1 MKTPN
6 YSLRLVR
13 ERKGWTQ
20 EQLAEQIEASA
31 ISVHRWECGAAFPNH
46 YYRQKLCDLF
56 GLDAEVLG
64 LVPDVSATSS
74 QLADEQYDPT
84 IPGSPPDP
92 LVKSSILPLVP
103 PPPKKLISHRPMS
116 SIHNQELLV
125 HTTQAVRT
133 ITLNRPDRLNAL
145 NAALAEA
152 IQAAIA
158 DASVDDAV
166 RVIVLTGAGRG
177 FCAGLDLSD
186 SGAAALDGQD
196 RHSRLDVL
204 GWVGR
209 QALTLTQCDK
219 PIIAAING
227 AAAGAGL
234 SLALAADIRLMAAG
248 TRITTGYLRRGL
260 VPDGGMAYFLPRLVG
275 ASRAAELILT
285 ARDIDAEEAERIGL
299 VSRVLP
305 AEGFQETTASYA
317 ADLASGP
324 PIAQTLAKRLL
335 AQSPDL
341 DLRTMLQLELTSIK
355 MCFTTDDVREG
366 MRAFL
371 EKRKP
376 IFQGK

>member
-1 MKTPN
+1 MPTTN
-6 YSLRLVR
+6 AEHLLFQ
-13 ERKGWTQ
+13 T
-20 EQLAEQIEASA
+20 EQ
-31 ISVHRWECGAAFPNH
+31 G
-46 YYRQKLCDLF
+46 
-56 GLDAEVLG
+56 
-64 LVPDVSATSS
+64 
-74 QLADEQYDPT
+74 
-84 IPGSPPDP
+84 
-92 LVKSSILPLVP
+92 
-103 PPPKKLISHRPMS
+103 
-116 SIHNQELLV
+116 
-125 HTTQAVRT
+125 VRT

-145 NAALAEA
+145 TTELAEA

-158 DASVDDAV
+158 AAAADDAV

-186 SGAAALDGQD
+186 GAAGVLEGQG
-196 RHSRLDVL
+196 RQARLDPL

-209 QALTLTQCDK
+209 QALALTGCDK
-219 PIIAAING
+219 PIIAALNG

-248 TRITTGYLRRGL
+248 ARLTTGYLRRGL
-260 VPDGGMAYFLPRLVG
+260 VPDGGMAFFLPRLVG

-305 AEGFQETTASYA
+305 AEGFREAVASYA

-341 DLRTMLQLELTSIK
+341 DLRTMLQLELNSIK
-355 MCFTTDDVREG
+355 TCFTTEDVREG
-366 MRAFL
+366 MLAFL
-371 EKRKP
+371 QKRRP
-376 IFQGK
+376 AFQGN

>member
-1 MKTPN
+1 M
-6 YSLRLVR
+6 SI
-13 ERKGWTQ
+13 TQ
-20 EQLAEQIEASA
+20 
-31 ISVHRWECGAAFPNH
+31 
-46 YYRQKLCDLF
+46 
-56 GLDAEVLG
+56 
-64 LVPDVSATSS
+64 
-74 QLADEQYDPT
+74 
-84 IPGSPPDP
+84 
-92 LVKSSILPLVP
+92 
-103 PPPKKLISHRPMS
+103 
-116 SIHNQELLV
+116 NQELLV
-125 HTTQAVRT
+125 QTVQGVRT

-158 DASVDDAV
+158 AASADDEV

-186 SGAAALDGQD
+186 SAAAALDGQS
-196 RHSRLDVL
+196 RHAKLDPL

-260 VPDGGMAYFLPRLVG
+260 CPDGGMAFFLPRLVG
-275 ASRAAELILT
+275 TSRAAELILT

-299 VSRVLP
+299 VSRVFP
-305 AEGFQETTASYA
+305 AEGFQEAVASYA

-355 MCFTTDDVREG
+355 TCFTTEDVREG
-366 MRAFL
+366 MAAFL
-371 EKRKP
+371 QKRKP
-376 IFQGK
+376 SFQGK